1 MKLRPPYISSM
12 KIEDNFLD
20 HDKWKELHDYMTS
33 WEFPWFMQPTLTY
46 GNDDLEAFG
55 FNHWLTAEEHPIFAH
70 LVEQMESA
78 LNARNVLRVRADMTI
93 LNPNGYRHG
102 WHVDEKEPHW
112 VCIYYVNDSDGNTL
126 LRDPLEGHGYMQVE
140 PKANRLLLF
149 DGKIEHT
156 GHSPSEHKNRIL
168 INANFSKN

>member
-1 MKLRPPYISSM
+1 MKLRLPYISSM
-12 KIEDNFLD
+12 MIEDNFLD

-33 WEFPWFMQPTLTY
+33 WKFPWFMQQTLTY
-46 GNDDLEAFG
+46 GNDDLAAFG
-55 FNHWLTAEEHPIFAH
+55 CNQWLTAEAPPRFAP
-70 LVEQMESA
+70 LVDEFGSA
-78 LNARNVLRVRADMTI
+78 LNAPNVLRVRADMTI

-126 LRDPLEGHGYMQVE
+126 LREEGITWQVE